1 MISAARQGGRQ
12 CDCDSWGAIALHP
25 WASWD
30 PDPGANCSRAF
41 GGSCLS
47 PGTAG
52 ETVPMRQQSSVPRDA
67 WKSLTCQGCPGRATD
82 TVGKRRGLVWSSRTQ
97 LSPTDPTTDIT
108 SLCLPL
114 LFIPEVPP
122 WACIHHSHSKHCQE

>member
-52 ETVPMRQQSSVPRDA
+52 ETVPMRQPKLSAKGCLEELDLPRMP
-67 WKSLTCQGCPGRATD
+67 WESHKHS
-82 TVGKRRGLVWSSRTQ
+82 GKEEGTGLEQ
-97 LSPTDPTTDIT
+97 QNPAQPY
-108 SLCLPL
+108 
-114 LFIPEVPP
+114 
-122 WACIHHSHSKHCQE
+122 